1 MVCATIFKLR
11 RYPFI
16 SSTAPRPIYHPQQRP
31 LSAAPIFPIPS
42 PAPTWIFIDIFN
54 KKLTKC
60 LKYIA
65 FYNFVDDH
73 LIYNVNYNKKN
84 KKKRGFPLSKI
95 IYNLFTFVARITCPS
110 RANASSNRAAGH
122 CQNPDKQNR
131 SCHHNNHEYFP
142 AAFQDH
148 TSY

>member
-65 FYNFVDDH
+65 FYNFVDEL
-73 LIYNVNYNKKN
+73 LIYNANYNKKN
-84 KKKRGFPLSKI
+84 KKKRGLPLSKI
-95 IYNLFTFVARITCPS
+95 IYNLFTLVVQYYLFQPS
-110 RANASSNRAAGH
+110 QRFIQSGSRPLSKSR
-122 CQNPDKQNR
+122 QTKPVLPSQ
-131 SCHHNNHEYFP
+131 
-142 AAFQDH
+142 
-148 TSY
+148 